1 MHVIDP
7 LQIRVT
13 IVLLVSYLLTE
24 NVSSLV
30 HADESVSDGLV
41 GQRLDLLM
49 SCTGEMSSQIDLWI
63 KLKTRFPHFGKHDE
77 VEQSDALQHV

>member
-13 IVLLVSYLLTE
+13 IFLLVSYLLTE

-41 GQRLDLLM
+41 GQRLDLQM
-49 SCTGEMSSQIDLWI
+49 FFTGESISQIDLWI
-63 KLKTRFPHFGKHDE
+63 KLKTCFSHFGE
-77 VEQSDALQHV
+77 SD